1 MISRCEGIPM
11 TWSLADLMPA
21 GDKLHILDVG
31 AAFLENPPYQALV
44 DAGRAR
50 ISGFEPDQHEREKLQ
65 QKYGDSHVFYPYFV
79 GSGGPATFHQTN
91 WSITGSLF
99 EPNTQLVQKFNY
111 LDEVMHPV
119 STEPVMTV
127 RLDDMP
133 EIRDVD
139 FIKIDVQGAELA
151 VLQNAT
157 RILPE
162 VLLIQ
167 AEVEFVPLYRDQPMF
182 ADVDTFLRAS
192 GFQFHAFD
200 GLYGRSF
207 KPMLPSTGP
216 YEPFRQLLWSDAL
229 YVANWMELERLTVD
243 KLRRYAV
250 LAHDVLRSFDL
261 VHLILSELDRRSGE
275 FTADLYEMMH
285 AEHGAAST
293 D

>member
-1 MISRCEGIPM
+1 MISQCEGILM
-11 TWSLADLMPA
+11 IWSLADLMPA
-21 GDKLHILDVG
+21 GDKLHVLDVG
-31 AAFLENPPYQALV
+31 AAFLDDPPYQALV

-50 ISGFEPDQHEREKLQ
+50 ISGFEPDQAECEKLQ
-65 QKYGDSHVFYPYFV
+65 RRYGNSHVFYPHFV
-79 GSGGPATFHQTN
+79 GAGGPATFHQTN
-91 WSITGSLF
+91 WTLTGSLF
-99 EPNTQLVQKFNY
+99 EPNTPLLEKFNN
-111 LDEVMHPV
+111 LDELVRLV

-162 VLLIQ
+162 VLLVQ

-182 ADVDTFLRAS
+182 ADVDIFLRAS

-200 GLYGRSF
+200 GLCGR
-207 KPMLPSTGP
+207 
-216 YEPFRQLLWSDAL
+216 A
-229 YVANWMELERLTVD
+229 
-243 KLRRYAV
+243 
-250 LAHDVLRSFDL
+250 
-261 VHLILSELDRRSGE
+261 
-275 FTADLYEMMH
+275 ADLYVMMH
-285 AEHGAAST
+285 AEHGAASP